1 VTLANNIDP
10 IIALESHLRALYND
24 CTDVAIELLPLKT
37 TYIFSYN
44 SPCIDIYV
52 LKAVLPTQT
61 HRLKICEIRLDSPND
76 LRIVLRGASSKH
88 PTDTGQLIREK
99 YDLAEPRSIEKA
111 IDRINKLIQ
120 LIRSRP

>member
-24 CTDVAIELLPLKT
+24 CTDVAIELVPLKKI
-37 TYIFSYN
+37 YILYN

-88 PTDTGQLIREK
+88 PTDTGQLIREN

-120 LIRSRP
+120 LVRSRP